1 MKNLNE
7 EKSLIQKYEESEIKH
22 HLSKCVEKDITLL
35 NTIIEPEKKNYGSI
49 NLKEKI
55 SLVKLLDALVII
67 PVSKSTFY
75 RLIKK
80 NPILKQIKIGRSSF
94 WNKYVLLQFIENC
107 KEIENV

>member
-7 EKSLIQKYEESEIKH
+7 EKSRIQKNEEPEINH
-22 HLSKCVEKDITLL
+22 HLSKCIERDITFLKS
-35 NTIIEPEKKNYGSI
+35 IEPEKKNYGSI
-49 NLKEKI
+49 NLKGEI
-55 SLVKLLDALVII
+55 CLLKLLEALVII

-94 WNKYVLLQFIENC
+94 WNKYVLLQFIDNC
-107 KEIENV
+107 KEVENV